1 MTTLIILAL
10 LIILAII
17 IISAGVKVVP
27 QSETRVI
34 ERLGRFHSVLSPGL
48 NFIIPFIDRP
58 KMIYTRKSES
68 SGGRNYVRTTTTKII
83 DLREQVYDFPS
94 QQVITR
100 DNVTTEINA
109 LLYFQITDP
118 KKAVYEIDNLPNAIE
133 KLTQTSLRNVIGEL
147 ELDET
152 LTSRDTINTKLQAI
166 LDDATNK
173 WGVKVNRVELQDI
186 TPPESVRVAMEKQMQ
201 AERNRRA
208 EILNAE
214 GEKQSRILRS
224 EGEKASRINE
234 AEAHKQSQIL
244 KAEGEA
250 EAIILNAKAEAD
262 AIRRVAEAVADNG
275 MIPQNGMTGSDISK
289 TDPAAYMLAMKY
301 IEALRDMTAGK
312 DNKVIYMP
320 YEASSLLSSLGS
332 IKTLFNGQ

>member
-1 MTTLIILAL
+1 MISWILASVVV
-10 LIILAII
+10 IFAIVV
-17 IISAGVKVVP
+17 ISAGVKVVP

-48 NFIIPFIDRP
+48 NFIIPFIDKP
-58 KMIYTRKSES
+58 KTIYTRRVEQGM
-68 SGGRNYVRTTTTKII
+68 GGRHVVRTVATTVI

-118 KKAVYEIDNLPNAIE
+118 KKAVYEIGNLPNAIE

-214 GEKQSRILRS
+214 GEKQSLILRS
-224 EGEKASRINE
+224 EGEKASQINK
-234 AEAHKQSQIL
+234 AEARKQSEIL
-244 KAEGEA
+244 RAEGDA
-250 EAIILNAKAEAD
+250 QAIILNAQAEAD
-262 AIRRVAEAVADNG
+262 AIRRVAEAVAVG
-275 MIPQNGMTGSDISK
+275 K

-301 IEALRDMTAGK
+301 IDTLREMTTGK
-312 DNKVIYMP
+312 DNKTVYIP
-320 YEASSLLSSLGS
+320 YEASSVLSSLGS
-332 IKTLFNGQ
+332 IRTLFNDKA